1 MPISTTPGENGAT
14 TVPTISGRG
23 FWNGLAEDADA
34 ELERRGA
41 REGDLEAV
49 VREIDV
55 VGRIAL
61 PDRQD
66 HVDRL
71 GEHLVAVLLE
81 DAERLG
87 VGGERAGADAEDEAA
102 LRQMVEHRR
111 VHGDQHRMHVRRDW
125 WCRSRA

>member
-23 FWNGLAEDADA
+23 FWNGLASTPTPSSSAA
-34 ELERRGA
+34 VRA
-41 REGDLEAV
+41 KADLEAV
-49 VREIDV
+49 VGEIDV

-71 GEHLVAVLLE
+71 GEDLVAVQVE
-81 DAERLG
+81 NADRFAVR
-87 VGGERAGADAEDEAA
+87 GERAGA
-102 LRQMVEHRR
+102 R
-111 VHGDQHRMHVRRDW
+111 
-125 WCRSRA
+125 CP